1 MIDSILQDGTLL
13 EKLNTDP
20 KIMKKKKTTSLI
32 PNLDDEALSSPFI
45 VAIGAS
51 AGGLESLKTFF
62 MHSFENANIAYVIIT
77 HLSPTHESH
86 LPELLQSCTSIKVE
100 SISNHQKI
108 LGNHIYVLP
117 PGKLVTIQRGEL
129 ELIDPNTQPIKKLP
143 IDFFLAALAQDQG
156 KKAICIILS
165 GMGHDGSIGLRV
177 LRENGGLV
185 IAQNTQSARF
195 EGMPKSA
202 INTGLV
208 DYILPP
214 EKIYSF
220 LIKYIAHLNN
230 KIATLDESIFDEIQK
245 ILKLIKHHTGH
256 DFSLYKSNT
265 LFRRIQKRLGA
276 LCIHNLSDY
285 IYYIH
290 QHPSELNILFKEL
303 LINVTSFFRDP
314 DAFEVLKKELLEKIL
329 AHKDKNRDLRIWV
342 PGCSTG
348 EEAYSIAIIVYEC
361 MQSLK
366 LNYNVQIFG
375 TDIDEDAIKIAR
387 AGVYPLSINADISSE
402 RLQQF
407 FIKDND
413 SYKINIEIRKMIIF
427 AVQNIIKDPPF
438 TRLDLL
444 SCRNLFI
451 YLSSELQKKIFP
463 LLHYSLLPKG
473 LLFLGTSETIGSSSN
488 FFNTVDKKWK
498 IFERNQRKSSFISNR
513 EITFKNDLPTNATI
527 LENNMQDTEQNL
539 SNLIKN
545 ILLKY
550 YVPACVVIDEKGM
563 IVYVYGKTS
572 KFLEFP
578 SGEVRLSF
586 LDMIRPEL
594 RSVLHSAIHK
604 AFEQQKEIILDN
616 LQIKENDVLK
626 YINIKIRPINKNTL
640 SNKLLLILLEDT
652 PQAIN
657 EKIEPQTKDKK
668 VTQLE
673 QELKYTKENLQTT
686 IEELETSNEELKSS
700 NEELQSTNE
709 ELQST
714 NEEIETSKEELQSL
728 NEELSTVNT
737 ELENRI
743 ELLSSAN
750 DDIKNLLDNTELAT
764 IFLDKNL
771 CIKRFTPK
779 ATEIINLI
787 ATDVGRPVSHIVSN
801 LEYEKLVEDARTVLQ
816 TLEPISKE
824 GIDKKGHWYVIRII
838 PYRTVS
844 GHIEGVV
851 VTFLNIHS
859 QKKAENKLCT
869 LENELT
875 ILKESNTTLLNA
887 IPSPAI
893 ILTIEAK
900 IIMANTLFLARFNM
914 PIEEVEAHSIYK
926 LKLGWDITNLKNLIE
941 KLLPSQK
948 IVENYNFKISE
959 TQTSQIKAQIISSSI
974 ILLIFSD
981 I

>member
-1 MIDSILQDGTLL
+1 M
-13 EKLNTDP
+13 EKLNTNP
-20 KIMKKKKTTSLI
+20 KIMEKQKPTSLN
-32 PNLDDEALSSPFI
+32 PNLDDEALNSPFI

-62 MHSFENANIAYVIIT
+62 MHSFENTNIAYVIIT

-86 LPELLQSCTSIKVE
+86 LPELLQPCTPIKVE

-117 PGKLVTIQRGEL
+117 PGKLVTIQHSEL
-129 ELIDPNTQPIKKLP
+129 VLIDPDIHSVKKLP
-143 IDFFLAALAQDQG
+143 IDFFLATLAQDQG

-165 GMGHDGSIGLRV
+165 GMGNDGSTGLRV

-185 IAQNTQSARF
+185 IAQNIKSARF

-220 LIKYIAHLNN
+220 LIKYIAHLND
-230 KIATLDESIFDEIQK
+230 KTTSLDESIFDEIQK

-276 LCIHNLSDY
+276 LCINNLSDY

-303 LINVTSFFRDP
+303 LINVTGFFRDP
-314 DAFEVLKKELLEKIL
+314 DAFELLKKELIEKIL
-329 AHKDKNRDLRIWV
+329 AHKDKDRELRIWV
-342 PGCSTG
+342 PACSTG
-348 EEAYSIAIIVYEC
+348 EEAYSIAIIIYEC

-387 AGVYPLSINADISSE
+387 TGVYPLSIKTDISPE

-413 SYKINIEIRKMIIF
+413 SYKINLEIRKMIIF

-488 FFNTVDKKWK
+488 FFNTIDKKWK

-513 EITFKNDLPTNATI
+513 EITFKNDRPTTATI
-527 LENNMQDTEQNL
+527 LENNMHDIEQNL

-550 YVPACVVIDEKGM
+550 YTPACVVIDEKGV
-563 IVYVYGKTS
+563 IIYVYGKTS

-594 RSVLHSAIHK
+594 RSTLHSAIHK

-640 SNKLLLILLEDT
+640 SSQLLLIILED
-652 PQAIN
+652 PSPAIK
-657 EKIEPQTKDKK
+657 EKIEPKGKDKK
-668 VTQLE
+668 VTLLE

-787 ATDVGRPVSHIVSN
+787 STDVGRPVSHIVSN
-801 LEYEKLVEDARTVLQ
+801 LRYEKLVEDARTVLQ

-824 GIDKKGHWYVIRII
+824 GIDKQGHWYVIRII

-851 VTFLNIHS
+851 ITFLNIHS

-869 LENELT
+869 LENELQ
-875 ILKESNTTLLNA
+875 IIKEFNTTLLNA
-887 IPSPAI
+887 LPSSAI
-893 ILTIEAK
+893 ILNIDAK
-900 IIMANTLFLARFNM
+900 IIMANTSFLAQFNVSN
-914 PIEEVEAHSIYK
+914 EEIEAHSIYK
-926 LKLGWDITNLKNLIE
+926 LKLGWDIINLKNLIE

-948 IVENYNFKISE
+948 IVENYNFKISD
-959 TQTSQIKAQIISSSI
+959 TRTTQIKGQIISSSM
-974 ILLIFSD
+974 ILLIFAD
-981 I
+981 K